1 VDNNKRP
8 DDRLNTRA
16 SSEFNERRKKSDWI
30 IKMTTVLS
38 ALSWIVAF
46 IVWIV
51 LDRAVPEKE
60 NMFTSMFNVAVRD
73 YWESSLLPIALALLI
88 VSLCLSIFAFVFNM
102 LRMRRK
108 TDKYRKSVI
117 IIGVITIIG
126 IVFYIIRFGI

>member
-1 VDNNKRP
+1 MDNNKRP
-8 DDRLNTRA
+8 DTQA
-16 SSEFNERRKKSDWI
+16 SSEFKERRKKSDWI

-60 NMFTSMFNVAVRD
+60 NMFTSMFNVTVRD
-73 YWESSLLPIALALLI
+73 YWESSLLPIAFVLLI

-117 IIGVITIIG
+117 IIGVITIVG